1 MAKKRIKTSAS
12 DRVFYAVV
20 YVVMLFIALIVLIP
34 LLHVFSS
41 SFSNPSAVTQGKVF
55 LLPKGLSLEGYKA
68 VFRDDSIMRGYTN
81 TIFYTVAGTLI
92 NVAMTII
99 CAYPLSRK
107 DLPGRGH
114 LMFFFTFT
122 MMFNGGLIPSYLL
135 VRDLKM
141 INTVWALLIP
151 CMMTVYNMVVARSF
165 FENSIPHE
173 ILEATKID
181 GGNDFV
187 YFFKILLPLSKS
199 VIAVLMLY
207 YAVASWNSYFFAFL
221 YLNDERKFPLQLV
234 LREILIKNEITSEMA
249 DGASVVANDLSGVL
263 KYASIIVA
271 SLPIWIVYPLVQKHF
286 VKGVM
291 VGSVKG

>member
-1 MAKKRIKTSAS
+1 MAKKKIKTSAS

-20 YVVMLFIALIVLIP
+20 YAVMIFIALIVLIP

-41 SFSNPSAVTQGKVF
+41 SFSHPSAVTQGKVF

-107 DLPGRGH
+107 DLPGRGP

-122 MMFNGGLIPSYLL
+122 MMFSGGLIPSYLL

-141 INTVWALLIP
+141 INTVWSLLIP

-249 DGASVVANDLSGVL
+249 EGASVVANDLSGVL

-271 SLPIWIVYPLVQKHF
+271 SLPIWIIYPLVQRHF
-286 VKGVM
+286 VKGM
-291 VGSVKG
+291 TVGAVKG

>member
-107 DLPGRGH
+107 DLPGRGP

-122 MMFNGGLIPSYLL
+122 MMFHGGLIPSYLL

>member
-20 YVVMLFIALIVLIP
+20 YAVMVFIALIVLIP

-81 TIFYTVAGTLI
+81 TIFYTVAGTLL
-92 NVAMTII
+92 NVSMTII

-107 DLPGRGH
+107 DLPGRGP

-122 MMFNGGLIPSYLL
+122 MMFSGGLIPGYLL

-151 CMMTVYNMVVARSF
+151 SMMTVYNMVVARSF

-221 YLNDERKFPLQLV
+221 YLNDESKFPLQLV

-271 SLPIWIVYPLVQKHF
+271 SLPIWIIYPLVQRHF
-286 VKGVM
+286 VKGM
-291 VGSVKG
+291 TVGAVKG

>member
-1 MAKKRIKTSAS
+1 M
-12 DRVFYAVV
+12 FYAVV

-107 DLPGRGH
+107 DLPGRGP

-122 MMFNGGLIPSYLL
+122 MLFNGGLIPSYLL
-135 VRDLKM
+135 VWDLKM